1 MKTVPLDWRL
11 NNLVCH
17 TNQGY
22 TVEMKYYIQ
31 MIYNFNSNLNCLF
44 ATLTRPVTR
53 YKTQQT
59 SKHKQSLN
67 VCSQL
72 PTNYSSLS
80 TTYFYA
86 VLNQFLYHK
95 LGIMTFL
102 LKLRQGVT
110 NFKKIDH
117 LYFVDWNVFPILYSL
132 WVKVDKQSLLI
143 I

>member
-1 MKTVPLDWRL
+1 MTDWLSYPKSRDAIGSK
-11 NNLVCH
+11 NLLKDVLR
-17 TNQGY
+17 GRY
-22 TVEMKYYIQ
+22 
-31 MIYNFNSNLNCLF
+31 FNSNLNCLF

-102 LKLRQGVT
+102 LKLRQGWQIS
-110 NFKKIDH
+110 K
-117 LYFVDWNVFPILYSL
+117 W
-132 WVKVDKQSLLI
+132 LI
-143 I
+143 IFILSTEMSSPSSTLYGLMLINSHY

>member
-1 MKTVPLDWRL
+1 MTDWLSYPKSRDAIGSK
-11 NNLVCH
+11 NLLKDVLR
-17 TNQGY
+17 GRY
-22 TVEMKYYIQ
+22 
-31 MIYNFNSNLNCLF
+31 FNSNLNCLF

-110 NFKKIDH
+110 NWQISKR
-117 LYFVDWNVFPILYSL
+117 
-132 WVKVDKQSLLI
+132 LI
-143 I
+143 IFILSTEMSSPSSTLYGLRLINSHY

>member
-1 MKTVPLDWRL
+1 MILSHQLSYPKSRDAIGSK
-11 NNLVCH
+11 NLLKDVLR
-17 TNQGY
+17 GRY
-22 TVEMKYYIQ
+22 
-31 MIYNFNSNLNCLF
+31 FNSNLNCLF

-67 VCSQL
+67 VCSEL
-72 PTNYSSLS
+72 PTNYNSLS

-110 NFKKIDH
+110 NFKKFDH
-117 LYFVDWNVFPILYSL
+117 LVTKDFFNVANLFSSNENI
-132 WVKVDKQSLLI
+132 KKQFLRWWI
-143 I
+143 F

>member
-1 MKTVPLDWRL
+1 MTDWLSYPKSR
-11 NNLVCH
+11 NAIGSKNLLKDVLR
-17 TNQGY
+17 GRY
-22 TVEMKYYIQ
+22 
-31 MIYNFNSNLNCLF
+31 FNSNLNCLF